1 MLPYLPVP
9 QVKLGHTLV
18 TMQLSIIQ
26 PDNQQDDASAS
37 QDLRQQKARSYCRW
51 VLHLAMATLLI
62 LFVIDMFFRR
72 SKITFPGITTKQRW
86 RRHTKYDLCVISRVR
101 NVPSLIPAWIEFN
114 TLIGIQHFF
123 IADDC
128 STSGSST
135 NYWLKF
141 YEKAGLVTPF
151 FTQPLNNCSNH
162 HPRESYLLQ
171 YVFEHV
177 RSKPLCAWIGV
188 VDPDE
193 YIVPVNNSTLK
204 MFTSNPANIY
214 LRIPW
219 LFMGHSAQQVEKNES
234 KLSTFL
240 CGEWNPHIKTFAREE
255 VIRGWHSSHYPT
267 FYSVNLNKQLGPD
280 PFLAK
285 PFEYSTV
292 DGCDRIPLHGLAIRH
307 YYHLS
312 FQEHMKVRG
321 NRKHSS
327 DGTLLPYS
335 AWNIS
340 QHHTNW
346 LSGNVSCSRCG
357 RVGESNAQSLAEQ
370 LNDQIVHKY
379 GSLVTDPAFH
389 IYRGVPFP

>member
-1 MLPYLPVP
+1 M
-9 QVKLGHTLV
+9 QHT
-18 TMQLSIIQ
+18 IIQ
-26 PDNQQDDASAS
+26 PDVQRSAKKASP
-37 QDLRQQKARSYCRW
+37 DRRQQKSHRLFRW
-51 VLHLAMATLLI
+51 ILYIAMATLLA
-62 LFVIDMFFRR
+62 LLVIDLLRR
-72 SKITFPGITTKQRW
+72 YKVNITGISKKKRRPSPPTPSPTPLPLPPPQ

-135 NYWLKF
+135 HYWLKF